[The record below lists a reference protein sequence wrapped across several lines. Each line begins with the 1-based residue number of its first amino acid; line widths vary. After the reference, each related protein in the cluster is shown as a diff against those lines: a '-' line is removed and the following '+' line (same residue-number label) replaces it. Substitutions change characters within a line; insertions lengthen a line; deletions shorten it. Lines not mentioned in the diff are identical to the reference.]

1 MKKVFLDTNVVV
13 DLLAKRENFY
23 EDATRIFSL
32 AYNKKIVIVVS
43 PMTYAT
49 VSYLLR
55 KNQNFRQLL
64 YNFRQLTDVSLAD
77 EKVVDAAL
85 TSAFDDFEDAMQY
98 HSALTSN
105 VEMII
110 TRNVKDFT
118 ISQIP
123 VLIPHE
129 FLQSVRA

>member
-13 DLLAKRENFY
+13 DLLAKRESFY

-118 ISQIP
+118 MSQIP
-123 VLIPHE
+123 VLTPHE

>member
-1 MKKVFLDTNVVV
+1 MRRVFLDTNVVV

-23 EDATRIFSL
+23 KDATKIFSL
-32 AYNKKIVIVVS
+32 AYQKEIVIVVS

-55 KNQNFRQLL
+55 KNKNFKQLL
-64 YNFRQLTDVSLAD
+64 YNFRQLSEVSLAD

-85 TSAFDDFEDAMQY
+85 ASSFNDFEDALQY

-105 VEMII
+105 VEVII

-118 ISQIP
+118 ASRLP
-123 VLIPHE
+123 VVTPHE
-129 FLQSVRA
+129 FLEQN

>member
-1 MKKVFLDTNVVV
+1 MRRVFLDTNVVV
-13 DLLAKRENFY
+13 DLLAKREGFY
-23 EDATRIFSL
+23 EDATKIFSL
-32 AYNKKIVIVVS
+32 AYKKEIVIVVS

-55 KNQNFRQLL
+55 KNKNFKQLL
-64 YNFRQLTDVSLAD
+64 YNFRQLSEVSLAD

-85 TSAFDDFEDAMQY
+85 ASSFNDFEDALQY

-105 VEMII
+105 VEVII

-118 ISQIP
+118 ASRLP
-123 VLIPHE
+123 VVTPHE
-129 FLQSVRA
+129 FLEA

>member
-1 MKKVFLDTNVVV
+1 
-13 DLLAKRENFY
+13 
-23 EDATRIFSL
+23 
-32 AYNKKIVIVVS
+32 
-43 PMTYAT
+43 MTYAT

-118 ISQIP
+118 MFQIP
-123 VLIPHE
+123 VLTPHE

>member
-1 MKKVFLDTNVVV
+1 MRRVFLDTNVVV
-13 DLLAKRENFY
+13 DLLAKREDFY
-23 EDATRIFSL
+23 EDATEIFSL
-32 AYNKKIVIVVS
+32 AYHKKIVIVVS

-64 YNFRQLTDVSLAD
+64 YNFRQLSEVSLAD

-85 TSAFDDFEDAMQY
+85 ASSFDDFEDALQY

-105 VEMII
+105 VEVII
-110 TRNVKDFT
+110 TRNVKDF
-118 ISQIP
+118 SASRIP
-123 VLIPHE
+123 VVTPHD
-129 FLQSVRA
+129 FLKQN